1 LEEEEEVPVRG
12 CGPEGPRADEQ
23 EVSTYS
29 GAPCRHDKQRALQG
43 KKKIGKY
50 TEGCDAEEKKGRKCE
65 EEEEA

>member
-1 LEEEEEVPVRG
+1 MALRG
-12 CGPEGPRADEQ
+12 PGQ
-23 EVSTYS
+23 MSSYS